1 MKKDVVFDIILI
13 LLLSI
18 ILICVFAS
26 AYVAKTNE
34 KYSKKINRVMSFI
47 ALFLVSITSIILI
60 ICVCIP
66 SIDLS
71 VLERTSMLFAALVV
85 GITGAMCLLLV
96 KNFKIEIL
104 EDGILYHNIF
114 NKTKKIDYEDIELKF
129 KNNVVNIVWI
139 SVKNNKTKRQIIRSI
154 CNTEPDYELLL
165 KHYNEDKSSNN

>member
-1 MKKDVVFDIILI
+1 MLFRST
-13 LLLSI
+13 LS
-18 ILICVFAS
+18 LVCIC
-26 AYVAKTNE
+26 
-34 KYSKKINRVMSFI
+34 
-47 ALFLVSITSIILI
+47 ALILI
-60 ICVCIP
+60 IYVCIP
-66 SIDLS
+66 NINLS

>member
-1 MKKDVVFDIILI
+1 MKMGLLANI
-13 LLLSI
+13 LLIFVLFI
-18 ILICVFAS
+18 TFMALVAS
-26 AYVAKTNE
+26 SYVAKSNK
-34 KYSKKINRVMSFI
+34 KYSKKINRVTAYITLSLVCI
-47 ALFLVSITSIILI
+47 CALILI

-66 SIDLS
+66 NINLS

-139 SVKNNKTKRQIIRSI
+139 IVKNNKTKRQIIRSI
-154 CNTEPDYELLL
+154 CNTESDYELLL